1 MNGRSFKFESEKD
14 TKSKRRGPAK
24 TAGDLVSV
32 MPGKIT
38 KILRR
43 VGESVERGGAVLVM
57 EAMKMEYTMKSE
69 GPGVITA
76 VNVKAG
82 DQVTAGKVLVQI
94 KPVTAAGET
103 P

>member
-1 MNGRSFKFESEKD
+1 MELFILITVVRQ
-14 TKSKRRGPAK
+14 RVPLVLPY
-24 TAGDLVSV
+24 AGV
-32 MPGKIT
+32 
-38 KILRR
+38 ILDQLDQLTE
-43 VGESVERGGAVLVM
+43 VGQGAFAVFERGQPLLVM

-94 KPVTAAGET
+94 KPMAAAGEIL
-103 P
+103 